1 MMKRLFVAG
10 ILATLAVVETLFAN
24 AVPGGFSKVPTTD
37 RELVAA
43 ASFAVKAQGELM
55 QKKKDSPP
63 TKLKLIK
70 VISAQQQVVAGMN
83 YRMKLEVDLNGGN
96 YEADVVVWWQA
107 WRKPDPYRL
116 TSWKWKFDKRVESLP
131 PVVPGKERVTTTTV
145 VPGHKVDPDSNGI
158 RNVASLPLKKH
169 SFKGWELY
177 VWEEDGDAFYS
188 LMIGSNRLKSADE
201 IAKSAVRGFEAIKAR
216 LDGLNKGESVF
227 IHGRRLGKAASSSA
241 VKPVHNYFKKKKAD
255 EKSRLIP
262 PTPQP
267 KESPKFNLEYR
278 KTGPHG
284 LPNRIHPIFGKSKTI
299 LEIRSGF
306 GIGSGKVRLNR
317 GEWPA
322 TLVVRLYL
330 KGLEGL
336 TLSSETQSYKRED
349 LKVLLFDLEG
359 KPIKKGGYL
368 LEKKG
373 YYEVVV
379 PCDLLGPRFNELKI
393 NWVDFYRR

>member
-1 MMKRLFVAG
+1 MMKRLFLAG
-10 ILATLAVVETLFAN
+10 ILTALAIAETRFAN
-24 AVPGGFSKVPTTD
+24 AVPGGFSKVPTID

-55 QKKKDSPP
+55 QKKKDSPSA
-63 TKLKLIK
+63 KLKLIK
-70 VISAQQQVVAGMN
+70 VISAQQQVVAGIN
-83 YRMKLEVDLNGGN
+83 YRMKLEVDLNGGTH
-96 YEADVVVWWQA
+96 EVDAVVWWQA

-116 TSWKWKFDKRVESLP
+116 ISWKWKFDKRVESLP
-131 PVVPGKERVTTTTV
+131 PVV
-145 VPGHKVDPDSNGI
+145 HKVDPDSNGT
-158 RNVASLPLKKH
+158 RKVAGLPLRKH

-188 LMIGSNRLKSADE
+188 LMIGTNRLKSDDE
-201 IAKSAVRGFEAIKAR
+201 IARAAVRGFEVIKAR
-216 LDGLNKGESVF
+216 LDGLNKDESVF

-255 EKSRLIP
+255 EKSWLIP
-262 PTPQP
+262 PNPQP

-284 LPNRIHPIFGKSKTI
+284 LPNRIHPIFGKSQTI

-317 GEWPA
+317 GGWPA
-322 TLVVRLYL
+322 NIVVRLYL

-336 TLSSETQSYKRED
+336 TLSNGTKSYKRED

-359 KPIKKGGYL
+359 KPIKKGRYL

-373 YYEVVV
+373 YYEAVV
-379 PCDLLGPRFNELKI
+379 PRELLGPRLKELEI
-393 NWVDFYRR
+393 SWVDFYRR

>member
-1 MMKRLFVAG
+1 MKRLFLAG
-10 ILATLAVVETLFAN
+10 ILAALAIAEIRFAN
-24 AVPGGFSKVPTTD
+24 AVPGGFSKASAID
-37 RELVAA
+37 SELVAA

-63 TKLKLIK
+63 AKLKLIK
-70 VISAQQQVVAGMN
+70 VISAQQQVVAGIN
-83 YRMKLEVDLNGGN
+83 YRMKLEVDLNGGTH
-96 YEADVVVWWQA
+96 EVDAVVWWQA

-116 TSWKWKFDKRVESLP
+116 TSWKWKFDKRFESLP
-131 PVVPGKERVTTTTV
+131 PV
-145 VPGHKVDPDSNGI
+145 GHSNGT
-158 RNVASLPLKKH
+158 RKVAGLPLRKH

-177 VWEEDGDAFYS
+177 VWEQDGDAFYS
-188 LMIGSNRLKSADE
+188 LMIGTNRIKSDDE
-201 IAKSAVRGFEAIKAR
+201 IARSAVRGFETIKAR

-262 PTPQP
+262 PKPQP

-284 LPNRIHPIFGKSKTI
+284 LPNRIHPIFGKSQTI

-306 GIGSGKVRLNR
+306 GIGSGKVRLNS

-322 TLVVRLYL
+322 SLVVRLYL

-336 TLSSETQSYKRED
+336 TLSNGTQLYKRED
-349 LKVLLFDLEG
+349 LRVLLFDLEG
-359 KPIKKGGYL
+359 KPIKKGRYL

-373 YYEVVV
+373 YFEAVV
-379 PCDLLGPRFNELKI
+379 PRELLGAGFKELEI
-393 NWVDFYRR
+393 SWVDFYRR